1 MDVAIGL
8 GEERSGRRREK
19 RKKGRS
25 TLRKKQKRRGRRKWK
40 EQETRP
46 TGGTGEVIVGH
57 RRIYSKSTGQ
67 AYTRP

>member
-46 TGGTGEVIVGH
+46 TGGTGEVIDDDELMLNVLRCH
-57 RRIYSKSTGQ
+57 LTY
-67 AYTRP
+67 